1 MKIQLAIDDL
11 GLADAVSLCE
21 RVADYVDIIEIGTPV
36 VIAEGMHAVRAIREV
51 LPNHTI
57 LADTKIMDAGAY
69 EAALAFDAGAD
80 YCTVLGVTD
89 DITIKAC
96 LEAAAAKGGGVFV
109 DLICV
114 PDVAERTRVLEDL
127 GVDLIAVHTGV
138 DRQAQGVTPFAE
150 FLRVKAAS
158 TRSVISVAGGIN
170 ESTVGQYLAQGCDI
184 AVVGAGIAGAPD
196 PVAAARTLSELAGR
210 GTMPEVTGSTSF
222 DSISGNVR

>member
-11 GLADAVSLCE
+11 GLADAVSLCKQ
-21 RVADYVDIIEIGTPV
+21 VAGYVDIIEIGTPI

-57 LADTKIMDAGAY
+57 LVDTKIMDAGAY

-89 DITIKAC
+89 DLTIKAC
-96 LEAAAAKGGGVFV
+96 LETASAKAAGVFV

-114 PDVAERTRVLEDL
+114 PDVAGRTRALEDL
-127 GVDLIAVHTGV
+127 GVELIAVHTGV

-150 FLRVKAAS
+150 FLEVKTAS
-158 TRSVISVAGGIN
+158 TRSTISVAGGIN
-170 ESTVGQYLAQGCDI
+170 QETVGQYLEEGCDI
-184 AVVGAGIAGAPD
+184 VVIGAGIAGAPD
-196 PVAAARTLSELAGR
+196 PVAAARTLSGLAGR
-210 GTMPEVTGSTSF
+210 EHHA
-222 DSISGNVR
+222 